1 MMALCLRT
9 NFFRT
14 TYPTLMR
21 HFYLSFL
28 LLLCGSAIFAQS
40 PTDGIMMPKGQL
52 CILGQYSNSSW
63 ENYWEGEK
71 KRSNLNLGT
80 FTSQSALLMG
90 NYGVTKN
97 LNAMIGLPYVWNSA
111 DVSYITPQKGIQDL
125 MVFLKYQALEASV
138 AGGTFKVQATGGL
151 STPVSNYTPDLLPF
165 SIGLHS
171 KTASLRAIVN
181 YTADFGLYV
190 TAQAGHTWRSNTTID
205 HNAYIFDNELIY
217 SDEMPVPN
225 VFDYSAR
232 LGFIKPR
239 FQAEV
244 WYDAFTSLSGDDIR
258 YNEMPQATNKM
269 NAGQAGVFVK
279 YFVIKRLALQGSV
292 AQVLSG
298 RNVGE
303 ALNWTVGTTYF
314 LDVNEKKEAAK

>member
-1 MMALCLRT
+1 
-9 NFFRT
+9 
-14 TYPTLMR
+14 MR
-21 HFYLSFL
+21 HFYLFIFL
-28 LLLCGSAIFAQS
+28 LVCGKAFAQT
-40 PTDGIMMPKGQL
+40 PTDGLMMPQGQL

-63 ENYWEGEK
+63 ENYWEGET

-80 FTSQSALLMG
+80 LTTQSAMVMG
-90 NYGVTKN
+90 NYGITKN
-97 LNAMIGLPYVWNSA
+97 LNAMVGVPYVWTSS
-111 DVSYITPQKGIQDL
+111 DISYITGQKGMQDL
-125 MVFLKYQALEASV
+125 SVFLKYQALDIEA
-138 AGGTFKVQATGGL
+138 AGGAFKVQATGGL

-205 HNAYIFDNELIY
+205 HNAYIFDNQLIY

-239 FQAEV
+239 YQAEV
-244 WYDAFTSLSGDDIR
+244 WYDAFTGLSGDDIR
-258 YNEMPQATNKM
+258 YNETPQASNKM
-269 NAGQAGVFVK
+269 AAGQVGVFAK
-279 YFVIKRLALQGSV
+279 YFVTKRLGLLATVS
-292 AQVLSG
+292 QVLSG

-303 ALNWTVGTTYF
+303 SLTWTAGATYF
-314 LDVNEKKEAAK
+314 LDINKKGDEEVGKQN